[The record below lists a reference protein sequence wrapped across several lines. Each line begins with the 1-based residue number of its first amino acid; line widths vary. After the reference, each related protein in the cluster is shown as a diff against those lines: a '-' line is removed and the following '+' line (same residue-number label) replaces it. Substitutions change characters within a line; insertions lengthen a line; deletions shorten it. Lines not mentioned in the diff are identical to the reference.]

1 MSDFSIIGNR
11 TAMIDAAAKTTGA
24 GKYTDDLSVPGMLVG
39 KILHSPYPHARIRR
53 IDTSRAEKCEGVVA
67 VVVGQDAP
75 NPYGILPVGHDEYAL
90 ALDKVRYVGDNVAC
104 VVAVSESIAETAL
117 ELIDVEYEVLPAYF
131 DPEESMKAVTDLIHD
146 SKPGNLEKDYH
157 HVFGDPDQGFAGAD
171 QIAEARFIAN
181 EVTHAAMEPHS
192 TLASFEI
199 DPHTGKPGRLT
210 VWSSTQV
217 PYYLQHKLSLVLEM
231 PMAQIRVIKPLVG
244 GGFGG
249 KSEVIPLEII
259 AAIAARKAQAAVK
272 ITYTR
277 EEVFWAHRGRP
288 RTIIDLKTGVKKDGR
303 ITAVKARVVQDG
315 GAYCSY
321 GVVTILYS
329 GALLGALYDI
339 PNIQYDGYRVLT
351 NKPACGA
358 MRGHGT
364 VNVRFAFESQ
374 LDELALAIGMDPAE
388 IRQRNLLQPPCI
400 TVNGLRVQ
408 SYGLPEC
415 IEKTVDRSGW
425 KQRKGK
431 LPRGRG
437 LGIACSHYVSGAA
450 NSIIRSDM
458 PHSTVNIKIDRD
470 GGVVVYTGASEIGQ
484 GSDTMTAQIAAEVL
498 GCSLPRVR
506 VIAAD
511 TDLTPI
517 DIGSY
522 SSRVTFMAGNATLR
536 AASEVKRLIAA
547 AAAKKMGC
555 AAEDLIFRNDQVLR
569 KNAAASVG
577 ELADKSVRTT
587 QDEASVS
594 GRVEGQILRGSLQQK
609 RKEEG
614 PKEKMSFEEAVVAAI
629 DFHGGLTG
637 TGSYA
642 PPQEARGGKH
652 KGAGVGPSPA
662 YSYSAQVAEVSVDE
676 ETGEVVVHKV
686 WAAHDCGRAL
696 NPVSVE
702 GQIIGS
708 VWMGMGQAL
717 TEEMVWKDG
726 MLMNPGLLEYRSP
739 SSVES
744 PEVEPIIVESVDPE
758 GPFGA
763 KECSEGSLA
772 ATIPAI
778 ANAIYDAV
786 GVRLRESPFT
796 PERVLSALRAKRN
809 ARALNL
815 TKVLTRLLRHASAN
829 TADRCASK
837 VRARNA
843 TRSIHRGEKC
853 RPPRAVPIEPYKV
866 QTAPAQNCRRRNRVS
881 RGTFDACRA
890 WQLARAGSN
899 SHPNHCRRHRFN
911 SIDAAETIRAGARSR
926 SARNRSAARHPAAAR
941 RRRRNRGPH
950 HAPRHRALRLS
961 APALCGPHR
970 SSGDRG
976 IARTA
981 EHGHH
986 RR

>member
-1 MSDFSIIGNR
+1 MNNFSIIGKPIP
-11 TAMIDAAAKTTGA
+11 MIDAAAKTTGA
-24 GKYTDDLSVPGMLVG
+24 GKYTDDLSLPGVLVG
-39 KILHSPYPHARIRR
+39 KILHSPHPHARINR
-53 IDTSRAEKCEGVVA
+53 IDTSRAEKLEGVVA
-67 VVVGQDAP
+67 VVIGSDAP
-75 NPYGILPVGHDEYAL
+75 NPYGILPVGHDEHAL
-90 ALDKVRYVGDNVAC
+90 AVDKVRYVGDNVAC
-104 VVAVSESIAETAL
+104 VVAEGEATAEQAL
-117 ELIDVEYEVLPAYF
+117 ELIDVEYELLPAYF
-131 DPEESMKAVTDLIHD
+131 DPEESMKAERDLIHD
-146 SKPGNLEKDYH
+146 NKLHNLEKDYH
-157 HVFGDPDQGFAGAD
+157 HVFGDPEKGFAEAD
-171 QIAEARFIAN
+171 CVLEARFIAN

-192 TLASFEI
+192 TLASF
-199 DPHTGKPGRLT
+199 DLDSQTGQLGRLT

-217 PYYLQHKLSLVLEM
+217 PYYVQHKLSLVLEM
-231 PMAQIRVIKPLVG
+231 PMSQIRVIKPLVG

-259 AAIAARKAQAAVK
+259 AAVAARKAKRPVK

-288 RTIIDLKTGVKKDGR
+288 RTIIDLKTGAKKDGR
-303 ITAVKARVVQDG
+303 ITAVSARVVQDG

-374 LDELALAIGMDPAE
+374 LDEIASKLNLDPAE
-388 IRQRNLLQPPCI
+388 IRRRNLLQPPCI

-415 IEKTVDRSGW
+415 IEKVVTASDWSN
-425 KQRKGK
+425 RKGK
-431 LPRGRG
+431 LPKGRG
-437 LGIACSHYVSGAA
+437 LGVACSHYVSGAA

-484 GSDTMTAQIAAEVL
+484 GSDTMTAQIAAEIL
-498 GCSLPRVR
+498 GCSLTRVK
-506 VIAAD
+506 VVAAD

-536 AASEVKRLIAA
+536 AAQEVKKQIAS

-555 AAEDLIFRNDQVLR
+555 SADELIFGDDRVLR
-569 KNAAASVG
+569 NGTGHIGTGA
-577 ELADKSVRTT
+577 LAGPPEQNSAT
-587 QDEASVS
+587 VS

-609 RKEEG
+609 RKENDS
-614 PKEKMSFEEAVVAAI
+614 PKNSMTFEEAVVAAI
-629 DFHGGLTG
+629 DFHGALTG

-642 PPQEARGGKH
+642 PPPEARGGKH
-652 KGAGVGPSPA
+652 KGGGVGPSPA

-676 ETGEVVVHKV
+676 DTGEVAVHKV

-696 NPVSVE
+696 NPVAVE
-702 GQIIGS
+702 GQVIGS

-726 MLMNPGLLEYRSP
+726 LLMNPGLLEYRSP

-744 PEVEPIIVESVDPE
+744 PEVVPFIVESIDPE

-763 KECSEGSLA
+763 KECSEGALA

-786 GVRLRESPFT
+786 GIRLHESPFT
-796 PERVLSALRAKRN
+796 PERVLAALRAKRN
-809 ARALNL
+809 AKALNL
-815 TKVLTRLLRHASAN
+815 TEGVDPTAPVRFREHGGALFFKGKGAERHAS
-829 TADRCASK
+829 D
-837 VRARNA
+837 V
-843 TRSIHRGEKC
+843 E
-853 RPPRAVPIEPYKV
+853 RP
-866 QTAPAQNCRRRNRVS
+866 T
-881 RGTFDACRA
+881 
-890 WQLARAGSN
+890 
-899 SHPNHCRRHRFN
+899 
-911 SIDAAETIRAGARSR
+911 
-926 SARNRSAARHPAAAR
+926 
-941 RRRRNRGPH
+941 
-950 HAPRHRALRLS
+950 
-961 APALCGPHR
+961 
-970 SSGDRG
+970 
-976 IARTA
+976 
-981 EHGHH
+981 
-986 RR
+986 

>member
-1 MSDFSIIGNR
+1 MPTTNDQRPATDFSIIGKP
-11 TAMIDAAAKTTGA
+11 TAMVDAAEKTTGA

-39 KILHSPYPHARIRR
+39 KILHSPYPHARIKS
-53 IDTSRAEKCEGVVA
+53 IDTSRAEKLDGVVA
-67 VVVGQDAP
+67 VVVGKDAP
-75 NPYGILPVGHDEYAL
+75 KTYGILPVGHDEYAL

-104 VVAVSESIAETAL
+104 VIATSEAVAEKAL
-117 ELIDVEYEVLPAYF
+117 ELIEVEYEVLPAYF
-131 DPEESMKAVTDLIHD
+131 DPEESMKATSDLIHD
-146 SKPGNLEKDYH
+146 NKPNNLEKDYH
-157 HVFGDPDQGFAGAD
+157 HEFGDPEKAFAEAD
-171 QIAEARFIAN
+171 QIAESRFIAN

-210 VWSSTQV
+210 LWSSTQV

-231 PMAQIRVIKPLVG
+231 PMQQIRVIKPLVG

-249 KSEVIPLEII
+249 KSEVIPIEII
-259 AAIAARKAQAAVK
+259 AAIAARKAQAPVK

-288 RTIIDLKTGVKKDGR
+288 RTIIDLKTGVKNDGR
-303 ITAVKARVVQDG
+303 IVAVKARVVQDG

-374 LDELALAIGMDPAE
+374 LDELAAKIGIDPAE
-388 IRQRNLLQPPCI
+388 IRRRNLLQPPCI

-415 IEKTVDRSGW
+415 IDKIVERSAW
-425 KQRKGK
+425 KERKGK
-431 LPRGRG
+431 LPKGRG

-484 GSDTMTAQIAAEVL
+484 GSDTMTAQIAAETL
-498 GCSLPRVR
+498 GCSLSRVR
-506 VIAAD
+506 VVAAD

-536 AASEVKRLIAA
+536 AAAEVKKLIAA

-555 AAEDLIFRNDQVLR
+555 ALEDLVFRADVVGKKSAAEHKTGGDSRLR
-569 KNAAASVG
+569 LSSPREVGAGGSLAATSVTSEANMLSG
-577 ELADKSVRTT
+577 QIAPGPDGRGRPSP
-587 QDEASVS
+587 QDSPSVS
-594 GRVEGQILRGSLQQK
+594 GRVDGQILRGSLQQK
-609 RKEEG
+609 RKDEG
-614 PKEKMSFEEAVVAAI
+614 PKDEMTFEEAVVAAI
-629 DFHGGLTG
+629 DFHGALTG

-642 PPQEARGGKH
+642 PPAEARGGKH

-676 ETGEVVVHKV
+676 ETGEVTVHKV

-744 PEVEPIIVESVDPE
+744 PEIEPIIVESIDPE

-786 GVRLRESPFT
+786 GVRLHESPFT
-796 PERVLSALRAKRN
+796 PERVLAAIRAKKN
-809 ARALNL
+809 AKALNL
-815 TKVLTRLLRHASAN
+815 TEGVDPTSPVRCREHGGSLWFKGKGPERHPLDA
-829 TADRCASK
+829 
-837 VRARNA
+837 AR
-843 TRSIHRGEKC
+843 
-853 RPPRAVPIEPYKV
+853 
-866 QTAPAQNCRRRNRVS
+866 
-881 RGTFDACRA
+881 
-890 WQLARAGSN
+890 SN
-899 SHPNHCRRHRFN
+899 SLVG
-911 SIDAAETIRAGARSR
+911 GA
-926 SARNRSAARHPAAAR
+926 
-941 RRRRNRGPH
+941 
-950 HAPRHRALRLS
+950 
-961 APALCGPHR
+961 
-970 SSGDRG
+970 D
-976 IARTA
+976 
-981 EHGHH
+981 
-986 RR
+986 

>member
-1 MSDFSIIGNR
+1 MTNFSIIGHPI
-11 TAMIDAAAKTTGA
+11 AMIDAAGKTTGA
-24 GKYTDDLSVPGMLVG
+24 GKYTDDLSVPGMLIG
-39 KILHSPYPHARIRR
+39 KILHSPHPHARIKR
-53 IDTSRAEKCEGVVA
+53 IDSTRAEQFEGVVA
-67 VVVGQDAP
+67 VITGKDAP
-75 NPYGILPVGHDEYAL
+75 NPYGILPVGHDEHAL

-104 VVAVSESIAETAL
+104 VAAIDEATAEKAL
-117 ELIDVEYEVLPAYF
+117 ELIDVEYEILPAYF
-131 DPEESMKAVTDLIHD
+131 DPEESMKAERDLIHD
-146 SKPGNLEKDYH
+146 NKPRNIEKDYH
-157 HVFGDPDQGFAGAD
+157 HAFGDPDKGFADAD
-171 QIAEARFIAN
+171 HIAEARFIAN

-192 TLASFEI
+192 TLASFEL
-199 DPHTGKPGRLT
+199 DSQTGQLGRLT
-210 VWSSTQV
+210 IWSSTQV

-231 PMAQIRVIKPLVG
+231 PMSQIRVIKPLVG

-259 AAIAARKAQAAVK
+259 AAIAARKAKAPVK

-288 RTIIDLKTGVKKDGR
+288 RTIIDLKTGVTNDGH

-315 GAYCSY
+315 GGYCSY

-374 LDELALAIGMDPAE
+374 LDELAGKLNMDTAE
-388 IRQRNLLQPPCI
+388 IRRRNLLQPPCV

-408 SYGLPEC
+408 SYGLPQC
-415 IEKTVDRSGW
+415 IEKVVERSGW
-425 KQRKGK
+425 KDRKGK
-431 LPRGRG
+431 LPISRG

-498 GCSLPRVR
+498 GCSLARVKI
-506 VIAAD
+506 IAAD

-536 AASEVKRLIAA
+536 AAQEVKNQIAS
-547 AAAKKMGC
+547 AAAKKMHC
-555 AAEDLIFRNDQVLR
+555 MSEDLVFQNDVVFKNNREGAPSFSRTLR
-569 KNAAASVG
+569 EGGAFDPGSP
-577 ELADKSVRTT
+577 T
-587 QDEASVS
+587 VS
-594 GRVEGQILRGSLQQK
+594 GRVENQILRGSLQQK
-609 RKEEG
+609 RKDEA
-614 PKEKMSFEEAVVAAI
+614 PKDSLTFEEAVVAAI
-629 DFHGGLTG
+629 DFHGALTG

-642 PPQEARGGKH
+642 PPPEARGGKH
-652 KGAGVGPSPA
+652 KGGGVGPSPA
-662 YSYSAQVAEVSVDE
+662 YSYSAQVAEVTVDE
-676 ETGEVVVHKV
+676 DTGEVTVHKV

-726 MLMNPGLLEYRSP
+726 LLMNPGLLEYRSP

-744 PEVEPIIVESVDPE
+744 PEVEAIIVESIDPE

-786 GVRLRESPFT
+786 GVRLHECPFT
-796 PERVLSALRAKRN
+796 PERVLAALRAKKN
-809 ARALNL
+809 AKALNL
-815 TKVLTRLLRHASAN
+815 TEGVDPTAPTRFREHGGSLCFKGKGPERHSA
-829 TADRCASK
+829 DS
-837 VRARNA
+837 VRA
-843 TRSIHRGEKC
+843 E
-853 RPPRAVPIEPYKV
+853 
-866 QTAPAQNCRRRNRVS
+866 
-881 RGTFDACRA
+881 
-890 WQLARAGSN
+890 
-899 SHPNHCRRHRFN
+899 
-911 SIDAAETIRAGARSR
+911 
-926 SARNRSAARHPAAAR
+926 
-941 RRRRNRGPH
+941 
-950 HAPRHRALRLS
+950 
-961 APALCGPHR
+961 
-970 SSGDRG
+970 
-976 IARTA
+976 
-981 EHGHH
+981 
-986 RR
+986 

>member
-1 MSDFSIIGNR
+1 MNNGFSIIGKP
-11 TAMIDAAAKTTGA
+11 TAMIDAAEKTTGA

-39 KILHSPYPHARIRR
+39 KILHSPYPHARIKH
-53 IDTSRAEKCEGVVA
+53 IDTSRAEKLEGVVA
-67 VVVGQDAP
+67 VAVGHDAP
-75 NPYGILPVGHDEYAL
+75 NPFGILPVGHDEHAL
-90 ALDKVRYVGDNVAC
+90 ALDKVRYVGDNIAC
-104 VVAVSESIAETAL
+104 VVAVSESIAERAL
-117 ELIDVEYEVLPAYF
+117 ELIDVEYEILPAYF
-131 DPEESMKAVTDLIHD
+131 DPEESMKAETDLIHD
-146 SKPGNLEKDYH
+146 NKPGNLEKDYH
-157 HVFGDPDQGFAGAD
+157 HVFGDPDRGFAEAEH
-171 QIAEARFIAN
+171 IAEARFIAN

-192 TLASFEI
+192 TLASFEL
-199 DPHTGKPGRLT
+199 DPHTGNLGRLT

-231 PMAQIRVIKPLVG
+231 PMSQIRVIKPLVG

-259 AAIAARKAQAAVK
+259 AAIAARKAKAPVK
-272 ITYTR
+272 VTYTR

-288 RTIIDLKTGVKKDGR
+288 RTIIDLKTGIRNDGR
-303 ITAVKARVVQDG
+303 ITAVKARVIQDG

-374 LDELALAIGMDPAE
+374 LDELAAKAGIDPAE

-415 IEKTVDRSGW
+415 IEKTVQRSGW

-437 LGIACSHYVSGAA
+437 LGLACSHYVSGAA

-484 GSDTMTAQIAAEVL
+484 GSDTMTAQIAAETL
-498 GCSLPRVR
+498 GCSLSRVR

-536 AASEVKRLIAA
+536 AAENVKKQIAA
-547 AAAKKMGC
+547 AAARKMNC
-555 AAEDLIFRNDQVLR
+555 LPEELVFRNDSVAR
-569 KNAAASVG
+569 RNGHVGTAAPGRPTEPGSAPSVAG
-577 ELADKSVRTT
+577 H
-587 QDEASVS
+587 
-594 GRVEGQILRGSLQQK
+594 VEGQILRGSLQQK
-609 RKEEG
+609 RKDEG
-614 PKEKMSFEEAVVAAI
+614 PKDWMTFEEAVVAAI
-629 DFHGGLTG
+629 DFHGALTG

-642 PPQEARGGKH
+642 PPPEARGGKH

-676 ETGEVVVHKV
+676 ETGEVTVHKV

-739 SSVES
+739 SSIES

-786 GVRLRESPFT
+786 GIRLHESPFT
-796 PERVLSALRAKRN
+796 PERVLAALRAKRN
-809 ARALNL
+809 AKNLNL
-815 TKVLTRLLRHASAN
+815 TEGIDPTEPERFREHGGALWFKGKGPERHAL
-829 TADRCASK
+829 D
-837 VRARNA
+837 
-843 TRSIHRGEKC
+843 
-853 RPPRAVPIEPYKV
+853 P
-866 QTAPAQNCRRRNRVS
+866 
-881 RGTFDACRA
+881 
-890 WQLARAGSN
+890 
-899 SHPNHCRRHRFN
+899 
-911 SIDAAETIRAGARSR
+911 
-926 SARNRSAARHPAAAR
+926 AR
-941 RRRRNRGPH
+941 RGANVAGG
-950 HAPRHRALRLS
+950 A
-961 APALCGPHR
+961 
-970 SSGDRG
+970 D
-976 IARTA
+976 
-981 EHGHH
+981 
-986 RR
+986 

>member
-1 MSDFSIIGNR
+1 MSSEFAVIGKP
-11 TAMIDAAAKTTGA
+11 TAMVDAAEKTTGS
-24 GKYTDDLSVPGMLVG
+24 GKYTDDLSAPGMLGG
-39 KILHSPYPHARIRR
+39 KILHSPYPHARIKS
-53 IDTSRAEKCEGVVA
+53 IDTSEAAKLDGVVA
-67 VVVGQDAP
+67 VAVGKDAP
-75 NPYGILPVGHDEYAL
+75 KTYGILPVGHDEYPL

-104 VVAVSESIAETAL
+104 VVATSEAIAERAL
-117 ELIDVEYEVLPAYF
+117 ELIEVDYEVLPAYF
-131 DPEESMKAVTDLIHD
+131 DPEESMKAQADLIHD
-146 SKPGNLEKDYH
+146 HKPNNIEKDYH
-157 HVFGDPDQGFAGAD
+157 HVFGDPERGFAEAD
-171 QIAEARFIAN
+171 QIAEARFISN

-259 AAIAARKAQAAVK
+259 AAIAARKAQAPVK

-388 IRQRNLLQPPCI
+388 IRRRNLLQPPCV

-415 IEKTVDRSGW
+415 IEKTVERSGW
-425 KQRKGK
+425 KERKGG
-431 LPRGRG
+431 LPKGRG

-470 GGVVVYTGASEIGQ
+470 GSVVVYTGASEIGQ
-484 GSDTMTAQIAAEVL
+484 GSDTMTAQVAAETL
-498 GCSLPRVR
+498 GCSLARVR
-506 VIAAD
+506 VVAAD

-536 AASEVKRLIAA
+536 AAAEVKRLIAA
-547 AAAKKMGC
+547 AAAKKMSC
-555 AAEDLIFRNDQVLR
+555 DPEDLAFCGDLVTKKARLGT
-569 KNAAASVG
+569 NAVVPPAEQSSPA
-577 ELADKSVRTT
+577 T
-587 QDEASVS
+587 VS

-614 PKEKMSFEEAVVAAI
+614 PKDSMTFEEAVVAAI
-629 DFHGGLTG
+629 DFHGALTG

-642 PPQEARGGKH
+642 PPAEARGGKH

-662 YSYSAQVAEVSVDE
+662 YSYSAQVAEVSVDQ
-676 ETGEVVVHKV
+676 ETGEVTVHKV

-739 SSVES
+739 SAVES
-744 PEVEPIIVESVDPE
+744 PEVEPIIIESVDPE

-786 GVRLRESPFT
+786 GVRLHESPFT
-796 PERVLSALRAKRN
+796 PERVLAALRAKKQTK
-809 ARALNL
+809 ALNL
-815 TKVLTRLLRHASAN
+815 TEGI
-829 TADRCASK
+829 D
-837 VRARNA
+837 
-843 TRSIHRGEKC
+843 
-853 RPPRAVPIEPYKV
+853 P
-866 QTAPAQNCRRRNRVS
+866 TAPS
-881 RGTFDACRA
+881 RFREHG
-890 WQLARAGSN
+890 GSLWFKGKG
-899 SHPNHCRRHRFN
+899 P
-911 SIDAAETIRAGARSR
+911 E
-926 SARNRSAARHPAAAR
+926 RHPLDPSRQAD
-941 RRRRNRGPH
+941 
-950 HAPRHRALRLS
+950 
-961 APALCGPHR
+961 APAG
-970 SSGDRG
+970 GTD
-976 IARTA
+976 
-981 EHGHH
+981 
-986 RR
+986 

>member
-1 MSDFSIIGNR
+1 MSTTFSTIGKSV
-11 TAMIDAAAKTTGA
+11 AMIDAAEKTTGA
-24 GKYTDDLSVPGMLVG
+24 GKYTDDLSVPGMLIG
-39 KILHSPYPHARIRR
+39 KILHSPFPHARIKR
-53 IDTSRAEKCEGVVA
+53 IDTSRAEALDGVVA
-67 VVVGQDAP
+67 VVTGPDAP
-75 NPYGILPVGHDEYAL
+75 NPFGILPVGHDEHAL

-104 VVAVSESIAETAL
+104 VAGISESIAEKAL
-117 ELIDVEYEVLPAYF
+117 ELIEVEYELLPAYF
-131 DPEESMKAVTDLIHD
+131 DPAESMKAETNLIHD
-146 SKPGNLEKDYH
+146 NKPHNLEKDYH
-157 HVFGDPDQGFAGAD
+157 HIFGDPDKAF
-171 QIAEARFIAN
+171 AEADCALEGRFLAN

-199 DPHTGKPGRLT
+199 DPHSGHPGRLI

-217 PYYLQHKLSLVLEM
+217 PYYLQHKLSLVLDM
-231 PMAQIRVIKPLVG
+231 PMQQVRVIKPLVG

-259 AAIAARKAQAAVK
+259 AAVAARKAKAPVK

-288 RTIIDLKTGVKKDGR
+288 RTIIDLKTGVKNDGR

-374 LDELALAIGMDPAE
+374 LDEIAAKLNIDPAE
-388 IRQRNLLQPPCI
+388 IRRRNLLKPPCI
-400 TVNGLRVQ
+400 TINGLRVQ

-415 IEKTVDRSGW
+415 IDQVVTRSKWSERRG
-425 KQRKGK
+425 Q
-431 LPRGRG
+431 LPKSRG

-470 GGVVVYTGASEIGQ
+470 GGVVIYTGASDIGQ
-484 GSDTMTAQIAAEVL
+484 GSDTMVAQIAAETL
-498 GCSLPRVR
+498 GCSLGRVR

-522 SSRVTFMAGNATLR
+522 SSRVTFMNGNATLR
-536 AASEVKRLIAA
+536 AAEEVRKQIAA
-547 AAAKKMGC
+547 AAAKKMDC
-555 AAEDLIFRNDQVLR
+555 APEDLVFRD
-569 KNAAASVG
+569 
-577 ELADKSVRTT
+577 
-587 QDEASVS
+587 DEVTKPSFVARRPSLQKPAQPTVS

-614 PKEKMSFEEAVVAAI
+614 PKESMSFEEAVVAAI
-629 DFHGGLTG
+629 DFHGALTS

-642 PPQEARGGKH
+642 PPPEARGGKH

-662 YSYSAQVAEVSVDE
+662 YSYSAQVAEVTVDE
-676 ETGEVVVHKV
+676 ETGVVAVHKV

-702 GQIIGS
+702 GQVIGS

-744 PEVEPIIVESVDPE
+744 PEVEAIIVESIDPE

-763 KECSEGSLA
+763 KESSEGSLA

-786 GVRLRESPFT
+786 GIRLHEVPFT
-796 PERVLSALRAKRN
+796 PERVLAALRAKKN
-809 ARALNL
+809 AKVLNL
-815 TKVLTRLLRHASAN
+815 TEGVDPTS
-829 TADRCASK
+829 
-837 VRARNA
+837 
-843 TRSIHRGEKC
+843 
-853 RPPRAVPIEPYKV
+853 PIRFREH
-866 QTAPAQNCRRRNRVS
+866 
-881 RGTFDACRA
+881 G
-890 WQLARAGSN
+890 GSLWFKGKG
-899 SHPNHCRRHRFN
+899 P
-911 SIDAAETIRAGARSR
+911 D
-926 SARNRSAARHPAAAR
+926 RHPLDPAR
-941 RRRRNRGPH
+941 RE
-950 HAPRHRALRLS
+950 
-961 APALCGPHR
+961 
-970 SSGDRG
+970 
-976 IARTA
+976 TVA
-981 EHGHH
+981 EGGAD
-986 RR
+986 

>member
-1 MSDFSIIGNR
+1 MSEFSMIGKPI
-11 TAMIDAAAKTTGA
+11 AMVDAAGKTTGA
-24 GKYTDDLSVPGMLVG
+24 GKYTDDLCLPGMLIG
-39 KILHSPYPHARIRR
+39 KILHSPFPHARIKR
-53 IDTSRAEKCEGVVA
+53 IDTSRARALDGVVA
-67 VVVGQDAP
+67 VVTGADAP
-75 NPYGILPVGHDEYAL
+75 TTYGILPVGHDETAL
-90 ALDKVRYVGDNVAC
+90 AVNKVRYVGDNVAC
-104 VVAVSESIAETAL
+104 VAAVDETTAERAL
-117 ELIDVEYEVLPAYF
+117 ELIVVEYEVLPAYF
-131 DPEESMKAVTDLIHD
+131 DPEESMKAETDLIHD
-146 SKPGNLEKDYH
+146 GKPHNIEKDYH
-157 HVFGDPDQGFAGAD
+157 HVFGDPDKAL
-171 QIAEARFIAN
+171 AEADYVAEGRFIAN

-192 TLASFEI
+192 TLASFEL
-199 DPHTGKPGRLT
+199 DPHTGKLGRLT

-231 PMAQIRVIKPLVG
+231 PMSQIRVIKPLVG

-259 AAIAARKAQAAVK
+259 AAVAARAARAPVK

-288 RTIIDLKTGVKKDGR
+288 RTIVDLKTGVKNDGR

-339 PNIQYDGYRVLT
+339 PNIQFDGYRVLT

-374 LDELALAIGMDPAE
+374 LDEISTKLGIDPAE
-388 IRQRNLLQPPCI
+388 IRRRNLLKPPCI
-400 TVNGLRVQ
+400 TINGLRVQ

-415 IEKTVDRSGW
+415 IEKVIERSGW
-425 KQRKGK
+425 KQRKGQLGK
-431 LPRGRG
+431 GRG
-437 LGIACSHYVSGAA
+437 LGLGCSHYVSGAA

-470 GGVVVYTGASEIGQ
+470 GGVVVYTGAAEIGQ
-484 GSDTMTAQIAAEVL
+484 GSDTMTAQITAEVL
-498 GCSLPRVR
+498 GCSLSRVKI
-506 VIAAD
+506 VAAD

-536 AASEVKRLIAA
+536 AAEEVKKQIASAA
-547 AAAKKMGC
+547 ARKMDC
-555 AAEDLIFRNDQVLR
+555 AAEDLVFRDDSVVRKDLAG
-569 KNAAASVG
+569 KNARAAPV
-577 ELADKSVRTT
+577 ATT
-587 QDEASVS
+587 VS

-614 PKEKMSFEEAVVAAI
+614 PKDWMTFDEAVVAAI
-629 DFHGGLTG
+629 DFHGALTG

-642 PPQEARGGKH
+642 PPPEARGGKH

-676 ETGEVVVHKV
+676 ETGEVTVHKV
-686 WAAHDCGRAL
+686 WASHDCGRAL
-696 NPVSVE
+696 NPVTVE

-708 VWMGMGQAL
+708 VWMGLGQAL
-717 TEEMVWKDG
+717 QEEMVWKDG

-739 SSVES
+739 SAVES
-744 PEVEPIIVESVDPE
+744 PEIEPLIVESIDPE

-786 GVRLRESPFT
+786 GIRLHESPFT
-796 PERVLSALRAKRN
+796 PERVLAALRIKKKAKAIN
-809 ARALNL
+809 M
-815 TKVLTRLLRHASAN
+815 TEGV
-829 TADRCASK
+829 D
-837 VRARNA
+837 
-843 TRSIHRGEKC
+843 
-853 RPPRAVPIEPYKV
+853 P
-866 QTAPAQNCRRRNRVS
+866 TAPTHFREHGGS
-881 RGTFDACRA
+881 LWFRGK
-890 WQLARAGSN
+890 G
-899 SHPNHCRRHRFN
+899 P
-911 SIDAAETIRAGARSR
+911 E
-926 SARNRSAARHPAAAR
+926 RHPLDPAR
-941 RRRRNRGPH
+941 RETAIEAG
-950 HAPRHRALRLS
+950 
-961 APALCGPHR
+961 
-970 SSGDRG
+970 GDD
-976 IARTA
+976 
-981 EHGHH
+981 
-986 RR
+986 

>member
-1 MSDFSIIGNR
+1 MTKGFSIIGR
-11 TAMIDAAAKTTGA
+11 PIPMIDAAGKTTGA
-24 GKYTDDLSVPGMLVG
+24 GKYTDDLSVPGMLIG
-39 KILHSPYPHARIRR
+39 KILHSPHPHARIKR
-53 IDTSRAEKCEGVVA
+53 IDTSRAKRLDGVIA
-67 VVVGQDAP
+67 VVTGQDAP
-75 NPYGILPVGHDEYAL
+75 NPYGILPVGHDEHAL
-90 ALDKVRYVGDNVAC
+90 AVDKVRYVGDNVAC
-104 VVAVSESIAETAL
+104 VVAIDEATAERAL
-117 ELIDVEYEVLPAYF
+117 ELIDVEYELLPAWF
-131 DPEESMKAVTDLIHD
+131 DPEESMNAERDFIHD
-146 SKPGNLEKDYH
+146 NKPHNIEKDYH
-157 HVFGDPDQGFAGAD
+157 HVFGDPEQGFAQAD
-171 QIAEARFIAN
+171 HIEEARFIAN

-192 TLASFEI
+192 TLASFDL
-199 DPHTGKPGRLT
+199 DPQTGQMGRLT

-231 PMAQIRVIKPLVG
+231 PMSQIRVIKPLVG

-259 AAIAARKAQAAVK
+259 AAVAARKAKRPTK

-288 RTIIDLKTGVKKDGR
+288 RTIIDLKTGATKDGR
-303 ITAVKARVVQDG
+303 ITAVKAKVIQDG
-315 GAYCSY
+315 GGYCSY

-374 LDELALAIGMDPAE
+374 LDEIAAKLNLDPAE
-388 IRQRNLLQPPCI
+388 IRRRNLLQPPCI

-415 IEKTVDRSGW
+415 IEKVVEGSGW
-425 KQRKGK
+425 RERKGR
-431 LPRGRG
+431 LPKGRG

-498 GCSLPRVR
+498 GCSLSRVK
-506 VIAAD
+506 VVAAD

-536 AASEVKRLIAA
+536 AAEEVKKQITA

-555 AAEDLIFRNDQVLR
+555 SPEELVFSNDIVSKRNAEGTPSSLR
-569 KNAAASVG
+569 SSPRG
-577 ELADKSVRTT
+577 GDS
-587 QDEASVS
+587 DSSVS

-609 RKEEG
+609 RKG
-614 PKEKMSFEEAVVAAI
+614 DAAPRTSMTFEEAVVAAI
-629 DFHGGLTG
+629 DFHGALTG

-642 PPQEARGGKH
+642 PPPEARGGKH
-652 KGAGVGPSPA
+652 KGGGVGPSPA
-662 YSYSAQVAEVSVDE
+662 YSYSAQVADVSVDE
-676 ETGEVVVHKV
+676 ETGEVAVHKV

-696 NPVSVE
+696 NPVAVE
-702 GQIIGS
+702 GQVIGS

-717 TEEMVWKDG
+717 TEEMIWKDG
-726 MLMNPGLLEYRSP
+726 LLMNPGLLEYRSP

-744 PEVEPIIVESVDPE
+744 PEIEPFIVESVDRE

-763 KECSEGSLA
+763 KECSEGALA
-772 ATIPAI
+772 ATPPAI

-786 GVRLRESPFT
+786 GIRLHECPFT
-796 PERVLSALRAKRN
+796 PERVLAALRAKKN
-809 ARALNL
+809 AKPLNL
-815 TKVLTRLLRHASAN
+815 TEGVDPTMPTRLR
-829 TADRCASK
+829 
-837 VRARNA
+837 
-843 TRSIHRGEKC
+843 
-853 RPPRAVPIEPYKV
+853 
-866 QTAPAQNCRRRNRVS
+866 
-881 RGTFDACRA
+881 
-890 WQLARAGSN
+890 
-899 SHPNHCRRHRFN
+899 
-911 SIDAAETIRAGARSR
+911 
-926 SARNRSAARHPAAAR
+926 
-941 RRRRNRGPH
+941 
-950 HAPRHRALRLS
+950 
-961 APALCGPHR
+961 
-970 SSGDRG
+970 
-976 IARTA
+976 
-981 EHGHH
+981 EHGGAVWFKGKGAE
-986 RR
+986 RRKLTSNP

>member
-1 MSDFSIIGNR
+1 MSGDFSIIGR
-11 TAMIDAAAKTTGA
+11 PTAMIDAAEKTTGV
-24 GKYTDDLSVPGMLVG
+24 GKYTDDLSVPGMLTG
-39 KILHSPYPHARIRR
+39 KILHSPYPHALIKS
-53 IDTSRAEKCEGVVA
+53 IDTSRAEKCDGVVA
-67 VVVGQDAP
+67 VVVGKDAP

-90 ALDKVRYVGDNVAC
+90 ALDKVRYVGDDVAC
-104 VVAVSESIAETAL
+104 VVAVSESIAENAL
-117 ELIDVEYEVLPAYF
+117 ESIAVEYEVLPAYF
-131 DPEESMKAVTDLIHD
+131 DPEESMRAQTNLIHG

-157 HVFGDPDQGFAGAD
+157 HVFGNPDQGFAQAD

-192 TLASFEI
+192 TLASFEL

-231 PMAQIRVIKPLVG
+231 PMSQIRVIKPLVG

-249 KSEVIPLEII
+249 KSEVIPIEII
-259 AAIAARKAQAAVK
+259 AAIAARKAQAPVK

-288 RTIIDLKTGVKKDGR
+288 RTIIDLKTGVKTDGR

-374 LDELALAIGMDPAE
+374 LDELATKIGMDPAE

-415 IEKTVDRSGW
+415 IEKTVERSGW

-431 LPRGRG
+431 MPKGRG

-484 GSDTMTAQIAAEVL
+484 GSDTMTAQVAAEVL

-536 AASEVKRLIAA
+536 AAAEVKKLIAA
-547 AAAKKMGC
+547 AAAQKMICG
-555 AAEDLIFRNDQVLR
+555 ADDLIFRDDLVFKKGSR
-569 KNAAASVG
+569 DTTVKKD
-577 ELADKSVRTT
+577 LADEVDVT
-587 QDEASVS
+587 QAGASVS
-594 GRVEGQILRGSLQQK
+594 GRVEGQILRRSLQQK
-609 RKEEG
+609 RNEEG
-614 PKEKMSFEEAVVAAI
+614 PKDWMTFEEAVVAAI
-629 DFHGGLTG
+629 DFHGALTG

-662 YSYSAQVAEVSVDE
+662 YSYAAQVAEVSVDE
-676 ETGEVVVHKV
+676 ETGEVTVHKV

-744 PEVEPIIVESVDPE
+744 PEVEPIIVESIDPE

-786 GVRLRESPFT
+786 GVRLHESPFT
-796 PERVLSALRAKRN
+796 PERVLAALRAKN
-809 ARALNL
+809 QAKALNL
-815 TKVLTRLLRHASAN
+815 TQGVDPTSPQRFREHGGSLCFKGKGPQRHALDPARQEAPSVAGG
-829 TADRCASK
+829 AD
-837 VRARNA
+837 
-843 TRSIHRGEKC
+843 
-853 RPPRAVPIEPYKV
+853 
-866 QTAPAQNCRRRNRVS
+866 
-881 RGTFDACRA
+881 
-890 WQLARAGSN
+890 
-899 SHPNHCRRHRFN
+899 
-911 SIDAAETIRAGARSR
+911 
-926 SARNRSAARHPAAAR
+926 
-941 RRRRNRGPH
+941 
-950 HAPRHRALRLS
+950 
-961 APALCGPHR
+961 
-970 SSGDRG
+970 
-976 IARTA
+976 
-981 EHGHH
+981 
-986 RR
+986 

>member
-1 MSDFSIIGNR
+1 MTNEQRPATDFSIIGKS
-11 TAMIDAAAKTTGA
+11 TAMIDAAEKTTGA

-39 KILHSPYPHARIRR
+39 KILHSPYPHARITR
-53 IDTSRAEKCEGVVA
+53 IDTSRAEQLDGVVTVA
-67 VVVGQDAP
+67 IGKDAP
-75 NPYGILPVGHDEYAL
+75 NPFGILPVGHDEHAL
-90 ALDKVRYVGDNVAC
+90 AVDKVRYVGDNVAC
-104 VVAVSESIAETAL
+104 IVAVSESIAEKAL

-131 DPEESMKAVTDLIHD
+131 DPEESMKAKSDLIHD
-146 SKPGNLEKDYH
+146 NKPQNLEKDYH
-157 HVFGDPDQGFAGAD
+157 HVFGDPDRGFSDAD
-171 QIAEARFIAN
+171 EIAEARFIAN

-192 TLASFEI
+192 TLSSFEI
-199 DPHTGKPGRLT
+199 DPHTGKLGRLT

-231 PMAQIRVIKPLVG
+231 PMQQIRVIKPLVG

-259 AAIAARKAQAAVK
+259 AAIAARKAKAPVK

-288 RTIIDLKTGVKKDGR
+288 RTIIDLKTGVKRDGR

-374 LDELALAIGMDPAE
+374 LDELAEKIEMDAAE
-388 IRQRNLLQPPCI
+388 IRRRNLLQPPCI

-415 IEKTVDRSGW
+415 IEKIVERSQW
-425 KQRKGK
+425 NERKGK
-431 LPRGRG
+431 LPKGRG
-437 LGIACSHYVSGAA
+437 LGLACSHYVSGAA

-484 GSDTMTAQIAAEVL
+484 GSDTMTAQVAAETL
-498 GCSLPRVR
+498 GCSLARVR

-536 AASEVKRLIAA
+536 AANEVKKLIAA
-547 AAAKKMGC
+547 AAAKKMNCGI
-555 AAEDLIFRNDQVLR
+555 EELVFRDDVVGR
-569 KNAAASVG
+569 KNGHVDTATPGRVVEQS
-577 ELADKSVRTT
+577 SPT
-587 QDEASVS
+587 VS

-609 RKEEG
+609 RKDEG
-614 PKEKMSFEEAVVAAI
+614 PKDSLTFEEAVVAAI
-629 DFHGGLTG
+629 DFHGALTG

-642 PPQEARGGKH
+642 PPPEARGGKH

-662 YSYSAQVAEVSVDE
+662 YSYSAQIAEVSVEE
-676 ETGEVVVHKV
+676 ETGEVTVHKV

-739 SSVES
+739 SSIES
-744 PEVEPIIVESVDPE
+744 PAIDPIIVESVDPE

-772 ATIPAI
+772 ATVPAI

-786 GVRLRESPFT
+786 GVRLHESPFT
-796 PERVLSALRAKRN
+796 PERVLAALRAKNN
-809 ARALNL
+809 AKSLNL
-815 TKVLTRLLRHASAN
+815 TEGVDPTDPATFREHGGSLCFKGKGPVRHALDPSRREAGRSEALPEGKERG
-829 TADRCASK
+829 AD
-837 VRARNA
+837 
-843 TRSIHRGEKC
+843 
-853 RPPRAVPIEPYKV
+853 
-866 QTAPAQNCRRRNRVS
+866 
-881 RGTFDACRA
+881 
-890 WQLARAGSN
+890 
-899 SHPNHCRRHRFN
+899 
-911 SIDAAETIRAGARSR
+911 
-926 SARNRSAARHPAAAR
+926 
-941 RRRRNRGPH
+941 
-950 HAPRHRALRLS
+950 
-961 APALCGPHR
+961 
-970 SSGDRG
+970 
-976 IARTA
+976 
-981 EHGHH
+981 
-986 RR
+986 